1 MNSDDLPVLKG
12 CPLCGSTSVY
22 LQPIDEDDEDL
33 RGCRGFRVM
42 CCSCTCQIGY
52 KNTPEHAIAAW
63 NNRPE
68 PIPEWL
74 KKEMIIKIAP
84 GSRPANNETR
94 VITETL
100 EWVLSLH
107 QEDVE

>member
-1 MNSDDLPVLKG
+1 MSGD
-12 CPLCGSTSVY
+12 
-22 LQPIDEDDEDL
+22 PI
-33 RGCRGFRVM
+33 
-42 CCSCTCQIGY
+42 T
-52 KNTPEHAIAAW
+52 AW
-63 NNRPE
+63 NKRAE

-74 KKEMIIKIAP
+74 KKELIAKIAP